1 VKKRV
6 KAKEGLE
13 APIEKKVKQIIAD
26 QFGLKVKD
34 IKRDDAFAEDI
45 MAESLDIVEL
55 IAALE
60 EEFDIEIPDEEAEKN
75 VTVGQAIGYIINK
88 VKLRRTKH

>member
-1 VKKRV
+1 MKRKAKAKPSPEARVEKRV
-6 KAKEGLE
+6 RK
-13 APIEKKVKQIIAD
+13 IIAD
-26 QFGLKVKD
+26 QFGLKASE
-34 IKRDDAFAEDI
+34 IRRGATFAEDI

-75 VTVGQAIGYIINK
+75 VTVGQAMDYIIGK
-88 VKLRRTKH
+88 VKPRPRKP